1 MRYSGLL
8 YLVAFLIF
16 LPAAGQEDSG
26 NESGNGELLLKLK
39 SVSFVKNNEYSNPI
53 TEGYT
58 LIGYFLQPELIYKAD
73 EKVCLSLGAHLLSFS
88 GTGNFADARPV
99 FSATYGFNEN
109 TFFRIG
115 TLKGSDE
122 HRMLDPHFNRERI
135 YSAYAEDGLQFT
147 TSGERIFSDTW
158 LSWENY
164 IFRGDNEREI
174 FTAGESF
181 RYMSPFFAGS
191 MRMEVPVQI
200 QFKHYGGQISD
211 YDEGVE
217 TYLNIAAG
225 IALTAGLD
233 RGSSRAGFEALFF
246 SGSSMTGNAPSGI
259 ESGYA
264 GWYKMLLETGM
275 VSIEAG
281 YWDSDNFYAP
291 NGNFIFSSVPER
303 TGGSI
308 INKRSLLT
316 FLFSINLPYK
326 DFLDFHFGFDGYYD
340 TNLKRFDNALSLHLR
355 FDKLFCLATRKQ

>member
-1 MRYSGLL
+1 MRYSGITC
-8 YLVAFLIF
+8 LVVFSIF
-16 LPAAGQEDSG
+16 LQAAGQEDPGQETG
-26 NESGNGELLLKLK
+26 NSKLMLNFK
-39 SVSFVKNNEYSNPI
+39 SISFVKNNEYSNPI

-73 EKVCLSLGAHLLSFS
+73 EKVSLSFGAHLLSYS
-88 GTGNFADARPV
+88 GTGQFNDLRPV
-99 FSATYGFNEN
+99 FSATYSFSER

-115 TLKGSDE
+115 TLKGSNE
-122 HRMLDPHFNRERI
+122 HRMFDPHFKREKM
-135 YSAYAEDGLQFT
+135 YSDYAEDGLQLT

-164 IFRGDNEREI
+164 IFRGDNHREI

-181 RYMSPFFAGS
+181 RYMSPYFAGS
-191 MRMEVPVQI
+191 VRLEIPVQV

-217 TYLNIAAG
+217 TYLNIASG
-225 IALTAGLD
+225 ISLSADLD
-233 RGSSRAGFEALFF
+233 NRGSRAGVEALFF

-264 GWYKMLLETGM
+264 GWYKMLLESGKAC
-275 VSIEAG
+275 VEAG
-281 YWDSDNFYAP
+281 YWASDNFFAP
-291 NGNFIFSSVPER
+291 NGNYIFSSVPER

-308 INKRSLLT
+308 IKERRLLT
-316 FLFSINLPYK
+316 FLFRINLPYK

-340 TNLKRFDNALSLHLR
+340 TNLKRFDNAMSLHLR
-355 FDKLFCLATRKQ
+355 FDRLFSLAPKKR

>member
-1 MRYSGLL
+1 MRYSRLL
-8 YLVAFLIF
+8 LLVTFFFF
-16 LPAAGQEDSG
+16 LPASGQEDNG
-26 NESGNGELLLKLK
+26 DGSGNGELLLNFK
-39 SVSFVKNNEYSNPI
+39 SISFVKNNEYSNPI

-58 LIGYFLQPELIYKAD
+58 LIGYFLQPELMYKAD
-73 EKVCLSLGAHLLSFS
+73 EKVSFALGAHLLSFS
-88 GTGNFADARPV
+88 GTGNFTEARPV
-99 FSATYGFNEN
+99 FSATYSFSKN

-122 HRMLDPHFNRERI
+122 HRMLDPHFSRERV
-135 YSAYAEDGLQFT
+135 YSAYSEDGLQFT

-181 RYMSPFFAGS
+181 RYISPFFAGS
-191 MRMEVPVQI
+191 LRMEVPVQI

-217 TYLNIAAG
+217 TFLNIAAG
-225 IALTAGLD
+225 ISLTAGID
-233 RGSSRAGFEALFF
+233 SRSSRAGVEALFF

-264 GWYKMLLETGM
+264 GWYKMLLETGS

-308 INKRSLLT
+308 LKERSLLT
-316 FLFSINLPYK
+316 FLLSINLPYK

-340 TNLKRFDNALSLHLR
+340 TNLKRFDNALSLHIKL
-355 FDKLFCLATRKQ
+355 DKLFVLAAKKK